1 MNRCILIGRVT
12 TNIELKESQ
21 SGTKNISFS
30 LAVPRNFKNS
40 EGVTETD
47 FISCKAFAKT
57 AETIAKY
64 VKKGNKLGVCG
75 SVQCSSYTNEEGKT
89 IYRTDIIVN
98 EIEFCQA
105 KGESSTPVETTP
117 KVEESDPFSDFG
129 DQISIDDDFLN

>member
-40 EGVTETD
+40 EGVTESD

-75 SVQCSSYTNEEGKT
+75 SVQCLFQKRAKQYGGVSFYT
-89 IYRTDIIVN
+89 
-98 EIEFCQA
+98 A
-105 KGESSTPVETTP
+105 KYQT
-117 KVEESDPFSDFG
+117 
-129 DQISIDDDFLN
+129 L